1 MGYKDYYSILG
12 VARTA
17 GHEEIQRAYKR
28 LARKYHPDISKVENA
43 EERFKELGEAYG
55 VLKDEKKR
63 ALYDRHGE
71 SWRAVS
77 EGRAPPPDAERVKVE
92 FSGEGFNP
100 EEFGDLSS
108 IFDAFFK
115 KGFGQRGRTGVGR
128 EWASV
133 EREWKIAGTDHEV
146 AVDLTLEQAFEGGEH
161 EIRLRDLGTGK
172 EQHLKVRVPAGVQ
185 SSQRLRL
192 AGQGGKGQGGGPDG
206 DLYLL
211 IHIKPHSVF
220 RLEKGTL
227 HVSLP
232 LSPWEAAL
240 GATVDLRTLEE
251 TVKLKIPPGSSTGR
265 KIRLRNK
272 GYFKSAK
279 LRGDLYAEV
288 RVDVPRKLT
297 DTERELFKKLAHVSK
312 FRPRAEQGGRS

>member
-1 MGYKDYYSILG
+1 MSYKDYYTILG

-17 GHEEIQRAYKR
+17 GPEKIQRAYKK
-28 LARKYHPDISKVENA
+28 LARKYHPDISKETNA
-43 EERFKELGEAYG
+43 EERFKEVGEAYG

-63 ALYDRHGE
+63 ALYDQHGE
-71 SWRAVS
+71 SWKAVS
-77 EGRAPPPDAERVKVE
+77 EGRAPPPDADRVKVD
-92 FSGEGFNP
+92 FSGDGFNP

-108 IFDAFFK
+108 IFEAFFK
-115 KGFGQRGRTGVGR
+115 QGFGQRGRTGVR
-128 EWASV
+128 
-133 EREWKIAGTDHEV
+133 REWKIAGTDHEV
-146 AVDLTLEQAFEGGEH
+146 AVELTLEQAFEGGEH
-161 EIRLRDLGTGK
+161 EIRLRDMETGK

-185 SSQRLRL
+185 PGRRLRL

-211 IHIKPHSVF
+211 IHINPHSVF
-220 RLEKGTL
+220 RLEKGDL

-240 GATVDLRTLEE
+240 GATVDLKTLEE
-251 TVKLKIPPGSSTGR
+251 NVKLKIPPGSSTGR

-272 GYFKSAK
+272 GYFKSTK

-297 DTERELFKKLAHVSK
+297 DAERELWKKLAHGSQ
-312 FRPRAEQGGRS
+312 FQPRAE

>member
-1 MGYKDYYSILG
+1 MSYKDYYTILG

-17 GHEEIQRAYKR
+17 GPEEIQRAYRKR
-28 LARKYHPDISKVENA
+28 ARKFHPDISKEADA
-43 EERFKELGEAYG
+43 EERFKALGEAYA

-71 SWRAVS
+71 SWKAVS
-77 EGRAPPPDAERVKVE
+77 EGRSPPPDANKVRVE
-92 FSGEGFNP
+92 FNDAGFNP
-100 EEFGDLSS
+100 EAFGDLNT

-115 KGFGQRGRTGVGR
+115 QGFRQSGRTGFQR
-128 EWASV
+128 EWPL
-133 EREWKIAGTDHEV
+133 AGADHEV
-146 AVDLTLEQAFEGGEH
+146 VVKLMLEQAFEGGEH
-161 EIRLRDLGTGK
+161 EIRLSDPNTGK
-172 EQHLKVRVPAGVQ
+172 EQRLKVRVPRGVLPD
-185 SSQRLRL
+185 SRLRL

-206 DLYLL
+206 DLYLQ
-211 IHIKPHSVF
+211 IHINPHSVF
-220 RLEKGTL
+220 RLEKGDL
-227 HVSLP
+227 HVALP

-240 GATVDLRTLEE
+240 GVTVDLKTLEE

-279 LRGDLYAEV
+279 RRGDLYAEV
-288 RVDVPRKLT
+288 RIDVPRNLT
-297 DTERELFKKLAHVSK
+297 GPERELLEKLAHVSE

>member
-1 MGYKDYYSILG
+1 MSYKDYYTLLG

-17 GHEEIQRAYKR
+17 APEEIQRAYKK
-28 LARKYHPDISKVENA
+28 LARKYHPDISKEADA

-63 ALYDRHGE
+63 ALFDRHGE
-71 SWRAVS
+71 SWKAVS
-77 EGRAPPPDAERVKVE
+77 EGRAPPPDANKVKVE
-92 FSGEGFNP
+92 FNDAGFNP
-100 EEFGDLSS
+100 EAFVDLSD

-115 KGFGQRGRTGVGR
+115 RDSSQSGPFGFGR
-128 EWASV
+128 E
-133 EREWKIAGTDHEV
+133 RPLAGADHEV
-146 AVDLTLEQAFEGGEH
+146 AVVLTLEQAFEGGEH
-161 EIRLRDLGTGK
+161 EIRLRDSSTEK
-172 EQHLKVRVPAGVQ
+172 EQHLKVRVPRGVQ
-185 SSQRLRL
+185 SGQRLRL
-192 AGQGGKGQGGGPDG
+192 AGQGGKGQRGGPDG

-211 IHIKPHSVF
+211 INIDPHLVF
-220 RLEKGTL
+220 RLDNGDL
-227 HVSLP
+227 HVPLP

-240 GATVDLRTLEE
+240 GATVDLKTLEE

-279 LRGDLYAEV
+279 RRGDLFAEV
-288 RVDVPRKLT
+288 RIDIPQTLT
-297 DTERELFKKLAHVSK
+297 EPERELLEKLAHVSE